1 MNFHILVTIFLVVF
15 NGLLMFSPYSNET
28 FLGSNNSFIQLVSGH
43 EQININSVPL
53 TSVQS
58 KLDGSSN
65 AVLNSF
71 GIFDGFSLIIDFIKF
86 LLGFLLSLPYFL
98 FHTNLFPFMFKFLF
112 FIPVFIA
119 YMYSLLG
126 WIRSGGSA

>member
-15 NGLLMFSPYSNET
+15 NGLLMFSPYSNDT
-28 FLGSNNSFIQLVSGH
+28 FLGSNNSFIQLVSGQQ
-43 EQININSVPL
+43 EININNVPL
-53 TSVQS
+53 SSVQS
-58 KLDGSSN
+58 KLDGSATSS
-65 AVLNSF
+65 LNTF

-98 FHTNLFPFMFKFLF
+98 FHTNLFSFMFKFLF
-112 FIPVFIA
+112 FIPIFIA